1 MSDQIWKI
9 TYEDNEYGKKTEK
22 TKEFEEPV
30 LIETVLDWRKDYG
43 HVIKKVESTGDRVTW
58 KNLTKM
64 SSWI

>member
-1 MSDQIWKI
+1 MSNQIWKV
-9 TYEDNEYGKKTEK
+9 TYEDNNYGKNSEK

-30 LIETVLDWRKDYG
+30 LIDSILAWRKDNG

-58 KNLTKM
+58 KDLTKI